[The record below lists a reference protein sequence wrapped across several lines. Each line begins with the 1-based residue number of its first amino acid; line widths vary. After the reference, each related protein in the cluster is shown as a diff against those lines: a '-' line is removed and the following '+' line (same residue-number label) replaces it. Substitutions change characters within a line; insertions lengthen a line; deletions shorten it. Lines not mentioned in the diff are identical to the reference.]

1 MGTRSKP
8 KIITNIYED
17 LANNTVT
24 YEYGNPY
31 YGKNL
36 SDTEKEAID
45 ALHVRGGGSRDAA
58 IRING
63 NMVKAYDYLKS
74 QNLINLNS
82 TTIDFNDANS
92 MTNGLAEFLL
102 LERSSAANL
111 FANNFSISN

>member
-1 MGTRSKP
+1 MKD
-8 KIITNIYED
+8 E
-17 LANNTVT
+17 ANNTVT

-45 ALHVRGGGSRDAA
+45 ALHVRGGGSREAA
-58 IRING
+58 ILING
-63 NMVKAYDYLKS
+63 NSVKAYDYLKS

-92 MTNGLAEFLL
+92 VTNGLAEFLL
-102 LERSSAANL
+102 LERTAAANL